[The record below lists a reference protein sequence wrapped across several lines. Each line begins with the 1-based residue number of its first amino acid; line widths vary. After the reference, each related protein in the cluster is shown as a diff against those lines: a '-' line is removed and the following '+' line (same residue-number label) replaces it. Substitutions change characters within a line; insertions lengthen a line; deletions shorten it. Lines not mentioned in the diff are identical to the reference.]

1 MNESAELLK
10 IVGLTGGIGSGKS
23 TVASLFEKMGI
34 PVYYSDDE
42 AKALMVNSPVIR
54 MKIKEVFGEAAFQN
68 EQLNRPYLAGIVFG
82 NEEKLKQL
90 NSIVHPAVKAHFRNW
105 IENQNS
111 NYVIQENPLIFENN
125 SQAEFDSIILVTA
138 PLEVRI
144 ERVINRDGSDREAV
158 MRRIENQF
166 SDEQKR
172 SEADFII
179 ENQNL
184 DETVKQVAEIHKGLL
199 A

>member
-1 MNESAELLK
+1 MK

-23 TVASLFEKMGI
+23 TVASLFEKKGV

-42 AKALMVNSPVIR
+42 AKALMVNSPEIIE
-54 MKIKEVFGEAAFQN
+54 KIKHAFGEAAFQN
-68 EQLNRPYLAGIVFG
+68 KQLNRPYLAGIVFG

-125 SQAEFDSIILVTA
+125 SQAEFDYIVLVTA

-158 MRRIENQF
+158 LKRIENQL

-172 SEADFII
+172 REAHFII